1 MELKFKE
8 KIYNLE
14 ADLKPTGLILSIE
27 GEKRELS
34 FKEIND
40 NYYLFSLNGKQIP
53 VYISQDN
60 IHIYINIEGNSFIF
74 DKVNEEEKS
83 FEIDSKSADKDIVK
97 PPMPGSIVKIEV
109 EKGQKVSEGDPLI
122 IVEAMKMETTLYSS
136 IDGIVTEVNVKAS
149 EQVDSDKVLM
159 IIEKETTVI

>member
-1 MELKFKE
+1 MELEFKD

-14 ADLKPTGLILSIE
+14 ADLKPSGFILSIDGDKKE
-27 GEKRELS
+27 FP
-34 FKEIND
+34 FKEISE
-40 NYYLFSLNGKQIP
+40 NYYLFSLKGKQIP

-60 IHIYINIEGNSFIF
+60 THIYIYIEGNSFIL

-83 FEIDSKSADKDIVK
+83 FEIDSNSSDKDIVK

-109 EKGQKVSEGDPLI
+109 EKGQKVNEGDPLI

-136 IDGIVTEVNVKAS
+136 IEGIVTEVNVKAG

-159 IIEKETTVI
+159 IIEKEETL